1 MLLTKGVEVEIYTG
15 TPDGEIIGLSDR
27 IVRDLDGFVR
37 EPDSRNVEY
46 TTAPYSNYERL
57 LCALLRPR
65 RELRAYLKRLGD
77 YTLIPGS
84 CLPLS
89 GGDRFYRSD
98 PQNPYHEYI
107 EQTYGTKVVT
117 ASVHLNIGISDP
129 DLLLQACRLIRVEAP
144 LYLALSAS
152 SPFFNGQITGS
163 HSSRWQVF
171 PKTPVQ
177 VPLFSSHADFIQ
189 WTKTQLDL
197 GTMQNVR
204 HLWSSV
210 RPNGDN
216 RPYNLNRLELR
227 ICDLVTN
234 PLSLLAIIAFLEARI
249 SQMLANHSIDPL
261 VQSCFSPEELM
272 ELCDANESAAAQL
285 SLDATL
291 QHWQDGRKLL
301 ARDWIEELYESVY
314 PLAKKQGFSCF
325 LSPLKQ
331 ILRQG
336 NLAQQWLR
344 QTEEGLSLP
353 TVIQQAIQTIDQEE
367 MMLEDSLCESAAVA

>member
-15 TPDGEIIGLSDR
+15 TPDGEVVGLSDH

-46 TTAPYSNYERL
+46 TTAPIANYERL

-65 RELRAYLKRLGD
+65 QQLRAYLKRMGN

-84 CLPLS
+84 CLPLG

-98 PQNPYHEYI
+98 PQNPYHDYI

-171 PKTPVQ
+171 PKTPSQ
-177 VPLFSSHADFIQ
+177 VPLFTSHADFIQ
-189 WTKTQLDL
+189 WTNTQLVL

-249 SQMLANHSIDPL
+249 SQMLDNPHIDPL
-261 VQSCFSPEELM
+261 QQSCFSPEELM
-272 ELCDANESAAAQL
+272 QLCDANESAAAQF

-301 ARDWIEELYESVY
+301 AREWIEELYETVY
-314 PLAKKQGFSCF
+314 PFAKKQGFSCF
-325 LSPLKQ
+325 LSPIKQ

-336 NLAQQWLR
+336 NISQQWL
-344 QTEEGLSLP
+344 QQAEQGLSLP
-353 TVIQQAIQTIDQEE
+353 VIIQQAIQTIDQEE
-367 MMLEDSLCESAAVA
+367 KILEESLCESGAVV

>member
-15 TPDGEIIGLSDR
+15 TPDGEIVGLSDR

-98 PQNPYHEYI
+98 PQNPYHDYI

-144 LYLALSAS
+144 LFLALSAS

-171 PKTPVQ
+171 PKTPAQ

-216 RPYNLNRLELR
+216 RPYTLNRLELR

-249 SQMLANHSIDPL
+249 SQMLANPRIDPL
-261 VQSCFSPEELM
+261 AQSCFSPEELM
-272 ELCDANESAAAQL
+272 ELCDTNETAAAQL

-344 QTEEGLSLP
+344 QTEQGLSLP
-353 TVIQQAIQTIDQEE
+353 TVIQRAIQTLDQEE
-367 MMLEDSLCESAAVA
+367 MALEDSLCESVAAA

>member
-15 TPDGEIIGLSDR
+15 TPDGEVVGLSDR

-46 TTAPYSNYERL
+46 TTAPLTSYDRL
-57 LCALLRPR
+57 LCALVRPR
-65 RELRAYLKRLGD
+65 QQLRKYLRRMGN

-84 CLPLS
+84 CLPLG

-98 PQNPYHEYI
+98 PQNPYHSYI

-129 DLLLQACRLIRVEAP
+129 DLLLQACRLIRLEAP
-144 LYLALSAS
+144 LFLALSAS

-163 HSSRWQVF
+163 HSTRWQVF
-171 PKTPVQ
+171 PKTPAH
-177 VPLFSSHADFIQ
+177 VPLFRSHAHFVQ
-189 WTKTQLDL
+189 WTEEQLVL

-204 HLWSSV
+204 HLWSCV

-249 SQMLANHSIDPL
+249 TQMLANPDIDPL
-261 VQSCFSPEELM
+261 RQSIFSPDELT
-272 ELCDANESAAAQL
+272 EISDANEIAAALQ

-291 QHWQDGRKLL
+291 CHWQDGRQLL
-301 ARDWIEELYESVY
+301 AREWIEELYETVY
-314 PLAKKQGFSCF
+314 PVAKNKGFSCF

-336 NLAQQWLR
+336 NLAQQWLE
-344 QTEEGLSLP
+344 QAEQGLSLP
-353 TVIQQAIQTIDQEE
+353 TIIQQAIQTTEEQEKT
-367 MMLEDSLCESAAVA
+367 LEDSLCQPGVLV